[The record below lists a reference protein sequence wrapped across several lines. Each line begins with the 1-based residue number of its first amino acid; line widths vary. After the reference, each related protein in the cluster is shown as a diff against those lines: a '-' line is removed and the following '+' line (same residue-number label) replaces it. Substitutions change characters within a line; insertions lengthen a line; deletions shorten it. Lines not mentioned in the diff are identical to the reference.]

1 MTVIV
6 LLGVLLL
13 VIAACVCVVRD
24 ARGGGPRWV
33 HIVAVVT
40 ITVGEVL
47 SSSSKRRRS
56 FGGSGG
62 GGGGG
67 GDD

>member
-13 VIAACVCVVRD
+13 VVAGCVCVYRD
-24 ARGGGPRWV
+24 ARGGAPRWV
-33 HIVAVVT
+33 HVVAVVT
-40 ITVGEVL
+40 IAAGEVL
-47 SSSSKRRRS
+47 SSSSKRGRS
-56 FGGSGG
+56 SG

-67 GDD
+67 GDDD